1 GLSASSVSILRF
13 IYVWN
18 CILLVVLCTLAG
30 PGQGFNTQ
38 NSLEIWVKFL
48 GVTKHPRYKKREGV
62 LVFELGMKFN
72 GKKQFK
78 KAMTRYVLA
87 EKKVVN
93 FMKDDHKRVRVT
105 CDWDSYPWVCLL
117 SKNSRSDSWQ
127 IVTYESLHA
136 WSTKEG

>member
-1 GLSASSVSILRF
+1 MKKNVKTGQLDILDDVFFVVERSNPSDRPAADEGDETPYVDSQYDDSIE
-13 IYVWN
+13 
-18 CILLVVLCTLAG
+18 
-30 PGQGFNTQ
+30 
-38 NSLEIWVKFL
+38 EIGSDGEVRIRRD
-48 GVTKHPRYKKREGV
+48 KHPRYKKREGV

-105 CDWDSYPWVCLL
+105 CD
-117 SKNSRSDSWQ
+117 
-127 IVTYESLHA
+127 
-136 WSTKEG
+136 